1 MALILLYDA
10 KPTFKTKLVEALDA
24 GKDFIIKTQYGRE
37 DTLPAI
43 LLQLMYRKLE
53 ANNLDDYD
61 LRSWT
66 DEGGR
71 VTIRGTYEG
80 DLHDKVEA

>member
-1 MALILLYDA
+1 MALILLYDTR
-10 KPTFKTKLVEALDA
+10 PVFKEKLIGAISNCQ
-24 GKDFIIKTQYGRE
+24 DFIIKTQYGRD

-53 ANNLDDYD
+53 AQNIDDYD
-61 LRSWT
+61 LRSWA

-71 VTIRGTYEG
+71 MTIRGTYEG
-80 DLHDKVEA
+80 HLHEEAEA

>member
-1 MALILLYDA
+1 MALILLYDT
-10 KPTFKTKLVEALDA
+10 KPTFKTKLIGALESCV
-24 GKDFIIKTQYGRE
+24 DFIIKTQYGRE

-43 LLQLMYRKLE
+43 LLQLMYRKLD
-53 ANNLDDYD
+53 ARNLDDYD

-80 DLHDKVEA
+80 NMDDKAEG